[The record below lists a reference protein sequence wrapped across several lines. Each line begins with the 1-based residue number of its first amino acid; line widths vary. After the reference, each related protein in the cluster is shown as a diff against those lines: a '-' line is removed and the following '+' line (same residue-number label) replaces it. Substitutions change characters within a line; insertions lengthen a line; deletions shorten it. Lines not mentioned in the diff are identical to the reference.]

1 MESTKDNYW
10 QEEDRAKM
18 AAMMQEVYARV
29 WYELAVALA
38 LRGSFR
44 VAFAGYSAR
53 KANIYRV
60 IEQEWQPYSHVVYHF
75 VEERRFLCTCQ
86 GQAIRHLPC
95 AHVGATLLF
104 LQALARRTER

>member
-1 MESTKDNYW
+1 MESTRDNYW
-10 QEEDRAKM
+10 QEEDRDKM

-38 LRGSFR
+38 LRGSYE

-53 KANIYRV
+53 GANLYRV
-60 IEQEWQPYSHVVYHF
+60 VEQNWRPYSHVVYHF
-75 VEERRFLCTCQ
+75 LEERRFICTCQ
-86 GQAIRHLPC
+86 GRATRHLPC

-104 LQALARRTER
+104 LQALAKRT